1 MFTLVVRAIIVY
13 LIVITVFRL
22 MGKRQIGQ
30 MQPYELVLTLIVADL
45 ATIPIGEASIP
56 LLHGVVALLTLVT
69 MHFLLT
75 MLTKNN
81 NFFNRLISGKP
92 IIIISPN
99 GIEYDNLRKL
109 NISIDDLFE
118 SIRGCGY
125 FSLDEIE
132 YAIVETNGTVNV
144 LTKKDFSPL
153 TIGNV
158 SGKIN
163 EPLKLKKIDEKT
175 IPITL
180 ISEGTINNA
189 NLKIANIDKDKV
201 NEILKMVG
209 TKNIKDIIILTL
221 DGNGKVYFQSKKEHF
236 KVFNIDYNK
245 EVI

>member
-1 MFTLVVRAIIVY
+1 MFTLVVRAIIIY

-30 MQPYELVLTLIVADL
+30 MQPYEFVLTLIVADL

-56 LLHGVVALLTLVT
+56 LLHGIVSLLTLVT

-75 MLTKNN
+75 ILTKSNN
-81 NFFNRLISGKP
+81 YFNRLISGKP

-99 GIEYDNLRKL
+99 GVEYDNLKKL

-125 FSLDEIE
+125 FSLDEVD
-132 YAIVETNGTVNV
+132 YAIVETNGTINV

-180 ISEGTINNA
+180 VSEGTINNA
-189 NLKIANIDKDKV
+189 NLKIANINKNKID
-201 NEILKMVG
+201 EILKIVG
-209 TKNIKDIIILTL
+209 NKNLKDVLILTL
-221 DGNGKVYFQSKKEHF
+221 DGNGKVYFQSKKERF
-236 KVFNIDYNK
+236 KVFNIDYKK
-245 EVI
+245 EVV